1 MARLNHTKTQSPK
14 DRQFRYFSTELKQK
28 LVRDLE
34 KNLLTKAEISREYQ
48 VSRSAIDKW
57 VYKYSVL
64 MKKGVKMVIESKS
77 DTKKIVELKSRVKEL
92 EQLVGQKQITIEFLE
107 KMIALASDELGTDI
121 KKKWEK

>member
-1 MARLNHTKTQSPK
+1 MARLNQTKDLSQR

-34 KNLLTKAEISREYQ
+34 KNLITKAEISREYH

-64 MKKGVKMVIESKS
+64 MKKGIKMVIESKS
-77 DTKKIVELKSRVKEL
+77 DTKKIIELKSRLKEL

-107 KMIALASDELGTDI
+107 KMIALASEEFGTDI
-121 KKKWEK
+121 KKKWKK